1 MTRTRKVAI
10 GVFAVIGV
18 AIAAL
23 VAVVALFDWNRAM
36 PMINERVSAAIGRP
50 FAINGDLSVR
60 WAREPDEVDGAAGA
74 VAARERAGYLRR
86 QRALGQGAGFATP
99 RAASSACRR
108 CRC

>member
-23 VAVVALFDWNRAM
+23 VAVVALFDWNRAR

-50 FAINGDLSVR
+50 S
-60 WAREPDEVDGAAGA
+60 PST
-74 VAARERAGYLRR
+74 
-86 QRALGQGAGFATP
+86 AT
-99 RAASSACRR
+99 
-108 CRC
+108 